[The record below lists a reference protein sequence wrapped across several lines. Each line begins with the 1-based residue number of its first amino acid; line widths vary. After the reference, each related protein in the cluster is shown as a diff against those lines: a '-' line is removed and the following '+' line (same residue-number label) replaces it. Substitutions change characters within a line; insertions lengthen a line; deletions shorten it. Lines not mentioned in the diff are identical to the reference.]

1 MQKKVTIKELVN
13 WISAILWGWFLL
25 SFWTILPIPKFPISN
40 EAITAFIIL
49 ALQLLVNVN
58 YSQILHYKDSEF
70 NLLAII
76 GFITLFCMFL
86 VNSHLGAFFTVMN
99 FCLLLFLCDKWQWTS
114 AQICCVVACCIAVFL
129 SWVIKPQLWGEIT
142 NPNMI
147 GTVTTFS
154 MLVIVSTLEYFF
166 PKKKWSLILQLL
178 LIIISFYQVIT
189 HHGRGTLIGL
199 LFYCFLRFFFSK
211 YWNKKKVTYIG
222 IFYLVTLGSV
232 IFSALYTIAW
242 HLTKDRPKQIILGKS
257 LFSGREVI
265 WNEFW
270 QRFLQK
276 PFTGTGTNFVVECYF
291 EFNVHNAM
299 FDILAVHGV
308 IVFCLVVYYIIKKMT
323 TLYHNYR
330 HVYIF
335 IPVICGMLAV
345 FAESFTDMDL
355 LWTPQF
361 LVWSVMLLLLN
372 PAKDIKE

>member
-1 MQKKVTIKELVN
+1 MQKKVMSKEIIN
-13 WISAILWGWFLL
+13 WITVIIWGWFLL
-25 SFWTILPIPKFPISN
+25 SFWTILPIPKFPIHN

-49 ALQLLVNVN
+49 TLQCMVNINYRDTIRLKNSETNLVA
-58 YSQILHYKDSEF
+58 
-70 NLLAII
+70 AI
-76 GFITLFCMFL
+76 GVITLLCMFL

-99 FCLLLFLCDKWQWTS
+99 FCLLLFLCDKWRWNKP
-114 AQICCVVACCIAVFL
+114 QICCVVTCCIAIFL
-129 SWVIKPQLWGEIT
+129 SWILKPSLWGEGT

-154 MLVIVSTLEYFF
+154 MLVIISALEYLV
-166 PKKKWSLILQLL
+166 PKKKWSKTLQLL
-178 LIIISFYQVIT
+178 LIAISFYQVIT
-189 HHGRGTLIGL
+189 HHGRGTLLGL

-211 YWNKKKVTYIG
+211 FWNRKKITYTG

-232 IFSALYTIAW
+232 LFSALYTLSW
-242 HLTKDRPKQIILGKS
+242 HLTKADTALSLFGKRI
-257 LFSGREVI
+257 FSGREVI

-276 PFTGTGTNFVVECYF
+276 PLTGTGTNFVVESYF

-308 IVFCLVVYYIIKKMT
+308 IVFGLVVYYIIKKT
-323 TLYHNYR
+323 NSLYENYR
-330 HVYIF
+330 QVYVF
-335 IPVICGMLAV
+335 IPIICGMLAV

-361 LVWSVMLLLLN
+361 MVWSVMLLLLN
-372 PAKDIKE
+372 PAKDVE